1 MLLPSAL
8 WSDDSHHLAVSSEA
22 SQSTAE
28 EGIWLPVTITGL
40 DQLQLLR
47 WYGD

>member
-28 EGIWLPVTITGL
+28 GIWLPVTITGL
-40 DQLQLLR
+40 HQLQLLR